1 MLRRKKICL
10 FLLYILL
17 LNFNLKADGIN
28 MENKVLVALNKG
40 IKATE
45 VFLEKVPIYYI
56 YEYDKT
62 ILHYAVELNKYKMV
76 DFLVSKNIELNRQG
90 GIYYETALQDA
101 IFYEYFRIAILLV
114 NSGTDLDIQNVDG
127 DTALHIAAR
136 YGYSDMITLLI
147 KNGASKNILNLKG
160 NTAYNLLSNFSSA
173 DTKSLKNLLKP
184 DEIVEDKNRKRIGT
198 TVFPLD
204 TLDYGQARFTL
215 DQMNFDTGQIGNSR
229 STQNKSIQIIIVDE
243 DTETANSKIGNVI
256 NSN

>member
-17 LNFNLKADGIN
+17 LTFNLKADGIN
-28 MENKVLVALNKG
+28 MENKVLLALNKG

-45 VFLEKVPIYYI
+45 IFLEKVPIYHI
-56 YEYDKT
+56 YNYDKT
-62 ILHYAVELNKYKMV
+62 ILHYAVELHKYKMV
-76 DFLVSKNIELNRQG
+76 DFLVSKNIELNRKG

-101 IFYEYFRIAILLV
+101 IFYEYFRIARLLV
-114 NSGTDLDIQNVDG
+114 NSGTDLNIQNIDG

-136 YGYSDMITLLI
+136 YGYSNMITLLI

-160 NTAYNLLSNFSSA
+160 NTAYDLLSNFSSA
-173 DTKSLKNLLKP
+173 DTKSLRNMLKP
-184 DEIVEDKNRKRIGT
+184 DVTVENKNKKRIGT
-198 TVFPLD
+198 TVFPLN

-215 DQMNFDTGQIGNSR
+215 DQMNFDTGQVANSA